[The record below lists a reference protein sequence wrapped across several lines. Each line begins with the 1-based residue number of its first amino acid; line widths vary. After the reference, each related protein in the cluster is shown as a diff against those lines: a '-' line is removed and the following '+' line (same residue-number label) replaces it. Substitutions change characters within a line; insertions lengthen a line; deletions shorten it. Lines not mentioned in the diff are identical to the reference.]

1 MLCFFIGHRD
11 AESELMPQIEAT
23 VNRHITEYGVTEFVV
38 GQYGAFDRMAARAVI
53 NAKRHHPSI
62 TLTIL
67 LPYHPSE
74 RTVNAPDGYDDTFYP
89 PGMENVPQKL
99 AIVRANKYMVD
110 NSDFLIAYV
119 WHPASNAQ
127 NLLEYAQ
134 ARERKGL
141 IRIENLAA
149 SDCITQRKNI

>member
-11 AESELMPQIEAT
+11 AESGLMPQIEAA
-23 VNRHITEYGVTEFVV
+23 VSRHITEYGVTEFVV
-38 GQYGAFDRMAARAVI
+38 GQYGSFDRMAARAVI
-53 NAKRHHPSI
+53 NAKRHYPNI
-62 TLTIL
+62 TLYIL

-89 PGMENVPQKL
+89 PGMENVPRKL

-110 NSDFLIAYV
+110 NCDFLIAYV

-127 NLLEYAQ
+127 NLLDYAYSRMQ
-134 ARERKGL
+134 RGL
-141 IRIENLAA
+141 IRVENLTAP
-149 SDCITQRKNI
+149 DCINRLKNI